1 MGINVV
7 GASLINLLLFILY
20 CPSETQMRGTVS
32 ICYGCLS
39 VKCWAR
45 VVTSFPFPSWCM
57 QRYPLNISM
66 DSIDT
71 TEFSL
76 LMFVF
81 EGKWY
86 APSPTTHT
94 QAIYYPR
101 SHTNSKCKSPT
112 GPYSHTWAILSLQ
125 IKSLTSV
132 QEILSLKELKA
143 ELPSE
148 GFKYPTDQL
157 IKKSWLNLFHLWQ
170 TVSKELI

>member
-7 GASLINLLLFILY
+7 GASLRNLLLFIPY

-94 QAIYYPR
+94 HRLFIIQDPTLILSASPPQVLI
-101 SHTNSKCKSPT
+101 HTH
-112 GPYSHTWAILSLQ
+112 GPYSLYRSNHWHLYRKYCLWKNSKQNFLVRVLNTP
-125 IKSLTSV
+125 LT
-132 QEILSLKELKA
+132 
-143 ELPSE
+143 
-148 GFKYPTDQL
+148 
-157 IKKSWLNLFHLWQ
+157 N
-170 TVSKELI
+170 